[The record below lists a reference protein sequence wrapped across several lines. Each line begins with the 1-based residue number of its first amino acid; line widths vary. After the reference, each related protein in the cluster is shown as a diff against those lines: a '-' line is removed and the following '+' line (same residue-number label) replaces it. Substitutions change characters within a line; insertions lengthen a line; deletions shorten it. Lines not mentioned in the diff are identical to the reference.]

1 MTYQQT
7 LTYLF
12 RQLPMFHRIG
22 AAAYK
27 ADLNNTISLC
37 KILGNPEK
45 EFKSIHIAGTNGK
58 GSTSHFLASVL
69 QESGYKTGLFTSPHL
84 KDFRERIRI
93 NGKMISKRDV
103 TAFVEQH
110 LSDFNNIEPSF
121 FEWTFALAV
130 WYFAKEKVDIAVME
144 TGMGGRLDS
153 TNVVNPLVS
162 VITNI
167 GLDHI
172 QFLGTTLKAIAIEK
186 AGIIKPGIPVV
197 IGETHEET
205 AQVFNEFSK
214 KNHTKITFADKQI
227 KQLNFHF
234 TRHRPPLLKVE
245 YHSSLTANS
254 YRLRS
259 PLSGK
264 YQLKNLATTLCVIEN
279 LAQAGWQIN
288 KEDLTQGIR
297 KVVKNTRLMGRWQTI
312 SRNPLTIA
320 DIGHNPDG
328 INEVLEQIALT
339 PHEKLH
345 FVIGVVN
352 DKDVRTMLGKLPK
365 DASYYFCK
373 ADIPR
378 GLDAGELARLAE
390 ASSLN
395 GRAYT
400 SVKEAL
406 TAATNAANRYDLV
419 MVGGSAFV
427 VAEVV

>member
-7 LTYLF
+7 LAYLF
-12 RQLPMFHRIG
+12 KQLPMFHRIG

-27 ADLNNTISLC
+27 ADLSNTIALC

-69 QESGYKTGLFTSPHL
+69 QESGFKTGLFTSPHL

-93 NGKMISKRDV
+93 NGKMISKKDV
-103 TAFVEQH
+103 TAFVEFHQN
-110 LSDFNNIEPSF
+110 DFKDIQPSF

-153 TNVVNPLVS
+153 TNVVKPIVS

-167 GLDHI
+167 GLDHT
-172 QFLGTTLKAIAIEK
+172 QFLGNTLAEIAGEK
-186 AGIIKPGIPVV
+186 AGIIKQGIPIV
-197 IGETHEET
+197 IGESHPET
-205 AQVFNEFSK
+205 EYIFNEFALRLQSE
-214 KNHTKITFADKQI
+214 ITFADQQI
-227 KQLNFHF
+227 LLNQTLF
-234 TRHRPPLLKVE
+234 TKHRPPLLAAKF
-245 YHSSLTANS
+245 YSSITGDAYKLV
-254 YRLRS
+254 S

-264 YQLKNLATTLCVIEN
+264 YQLKNLATVISTIEKLN
-279 LAQAGWQIN
+279 EKGLNIQKKYIN
-288 KEDLTQGIR
+288 SGIR
-297 KVVKNTRLMGRWQTI
+297 KVVKNTGLLGRWQTI
-312 SRNPLTIA
+312 SHNPLTIA

-352 DKDVRTMLGKLPK
+352 DKDVRTMLSKLPK

-378 GLDAGELARLAE
+378 GLDAGELAKLAE
-390 ASSLN
+390 VFTIKGN
-395 GRAYT
+395 AYT

-406 TAATNAANRYDLV
+406 NAATNFAEPNDLV

-427 VAEVV
+427 VAEVL

>member
-7 LTYLF
+7 LAYLF
-12 RQLPMFHRIG
+12 EQLPMFHRIG

-27 ADLNNTISLC
+27 ADLSNTIALC

-45 EFKSIHIAGTNGK
+45 DFKSIHIAGTNGK

-69 QESGYKTGLFTSPHL
+69 QESGFKTGLFTSPHL

-93 NGKMISKRDV
+93 NGKMISKRNV

-110 LSDFNNIEPSF
+110 QSDFNNIEPSF

-153 TNVVNPLVS
+153 TNVIKPVIT

-167 GLDHI
+167 GLDHT
-172 QFLGTTLKAIAIEK
+172 QFLGNTLAEIATEK
-186 AGIIKPGIPVV
+186 AGIIKPEIPVV
-197 IGETHEET
+197 VGETHKET
-205 AQVFNEFSK
+205 SRVFNEFSTR
-214 KNHTKITFADKQI
+214 NHSKITFADEQI
-227 KQLNFHF
+227 KAINFHF
-234 TRHRPPLLKVE
+234 TRHSPPLLSAE
-245 YHSSLTANS
+245 YHSSLTSNS
-254 YRLRS
+254 YSLLS

-264 YQLKNLATTLCVIEN
+264 YQLKNLATTLCTIEN
-279 LAQAGWQIN
+279 LIQSGWQID
-288 KEDLTQGIR
+288 KQDILKGIR
-297 KVVKNTRLMGRWQTI
+297 NVVKNTGLMGRWQTI

-352 DKDVRTMLGKLPK
+352 DKDVRTMLSKLPK

-378 GLDAGELARLAE
+378 GLDAGELAKLAE
-390 ASSLN
+390 GFSLK
-395 GRAYT
+395 GTVYT

-406 TAATNAANRYDLV
+406 TSAQQAAGDCDLV

-427 VAEVV
+427 IAEVV

>member
-7 LTYLF
+7 LAYLF
-12 RQLPMFHRIG
+12 KQLPMFHRIG

-27 ADLNNTISLC
+27 ADLSNTIALC

-110 LSDFNNIEPSF
+110 QSDFNNIEPSF
-121 FEWTFALAV
+121 FEWTFTLAA
-130 WYFAKEKVDIAVME
+130 WYFAKENVDIAVLE

-153 TNVVNPLVS
+153 TNVIKPVVT

-167 GLDHI
+167 GLDHT
-172 QFLGTTLKAIAIEK
+172 QFLGNTLAEIAGEK
-186 AGIIKPGIPVV
+186 AGIIKPEIPVV
-197 IGETHEET
+197 IGETHQET
-205 AQVFNEFSK
+205 ESVFNKFAHKLRSE
-214 KNHTKITFADKQI
+214 ITFADQNI
-227 KQLNFHF
+227 LLTHTNFTKHI
-234 TRHRPPLLKVE
+234 PPLLLAE
-245 YHSSLTANS
+245 FHSSITRQD
-254 YRLRS
+254 YRFTS

-264 YQLKNLATTLCVIEN
+264 YQLKNLATVIGTIEK
-279 LAQAGWQIN
+279 LIERGLTIQEEHIN
-288 KEDLTQGIR
+288 SGIL
-297 KVVKNTRLMGRWQTI
+297 KVIQNTGLMGRWQTI
-312 SRNPLTIA
+312 SKNPLTIA

-339 PHEKLH
+339 PHKNLH

-352 DKDVRTMLGKLPK
+352 DKDVKTMLSKLPK
-365 DASYYFCK
+365 NATYYFCK

-378 GLDAGELARLAE
+378 GLDAGELAKLAE
-390 ASSLN
+390 NFSLK
-395 GRAYT
+395 GKVYA

-406 TAATNAANRYDLV
+406 KAATNSAASNDLI

-427 VAEVV
+427 VAEIL